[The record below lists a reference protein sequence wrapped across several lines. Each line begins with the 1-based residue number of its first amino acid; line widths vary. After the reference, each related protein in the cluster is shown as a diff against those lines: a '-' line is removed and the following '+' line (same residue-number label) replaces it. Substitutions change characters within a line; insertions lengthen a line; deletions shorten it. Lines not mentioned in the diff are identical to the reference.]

1 MITRRAI
8 LAMGLVAGGLWAGS
22 AAAAETSNFTPESF
36 AAAQKEGKSI
46 LVWIHASW
54 CPTCAAQAPIL
65 AGLENETRFKDLA
78 VFQVDFDSQKDA
90 VRRFGAQI
98 QATLITFKG
107 ATETGRV
114 VAETDPQALAALL
127 AKAI

>member
-1 MITRRAI
+1 MITRRTI
-8 LAMGLVAGGLWAGS
+8 MAMGLAAAALRTVS
-22 AAAAETSNFTPESF
+22 ATAAETSNFTPDAF
-36 AAAQKEGKSI
+36 AAAQKAGKPI

-65 AGLENETRFKDLA
+65 AGLENEPRFQDLA

-98 QATLITFKG
+98 QATLITFNG
-107 ATETGRV
+107 ATETGRL

-127 AKAI
+127 EKAL